1 VISKIRPLHL
11 QEYYAKKLKT
21 GLSNRSVQYH
31 HTIIHKALKQAVRW
45 QMIPYNPA
53 DGVQAPRPRR
63 KEQSIIPSEKIPEFL
78 MAIRSDH
85 FYDLV
90 YTALRTGM
98 RRGELL
104 GLRWEDVDL
113 KEKAIHVVQSLRWVA
128 GECHFED
135 VKTEHSRRSI
145 PYTKGPGFVAYK
157 AKNGTSSGKA
167 AEG

>member
-1 VISKIRPLHL
+1 
-11 QEYYAKKLKT
+11 
-21 GLSNRSVQYH
+21 
-31 HTIIHKALKQAVRW
+31 
-45 QMIPYNPA
+45 
-53 DGVQAPRPRR
+53 
-63 KEQSIIPSEKIPEFL
+63 
-78 MAIRSDH
+78 
-85 FYDLV
+85 
-90 YTALRTGM
+90 
-98 RRGELL
+98 LL

-145 PYTKGPGFVAYK
+145 SYTKGPGFVAYK